1 MNFENGHLYHVFNQG
16 NNRQKIFFKRENYA
30 FFIQKIRT
38 HLLPHAD
45 VLAWCLMPNHFHLL
59 LVPCNGSTRSATL
72 SRAPSAT
79 AVTLNQSIGIILASY
94 TRAINIQENSTGSL
108 FRQKTKAQCLTKL
121 EEITPAYINSNFGS
135 LITLQTPENQYPQV
149 CFNYIHQNPVKAKL
163 VKKAEDWEFSSYRD
177 YCGLRTDEGLVNLD
191 LAKTFFDFSSDDFSK
206 YSSDDSKSSDDC
218 SKYSSSDSKSSDEF
232 YQNK

>member
-59 LVPCNGSTRSATL
+59 LVPRSLYSPVDSKSTGELITNAI
-72 SRAPSAT
+72 
-79 AVTLNQSIGIILASY
+79 AVTLRSY

-108 FRQKTKAQCLTKL
+108 FRQKTKAQCLTKSNGV
-121 EEITPAYINSNFGS
+121 TPAYLNSNFGS

-149 CFNYIHQNPVKAKL
+149 CFNYIHQNPVKANL

-177 YCGLRTDEGLVNLD
+177 YCGLRTDDGLVNLD
-191 LAKTFFDFSSDDFSK
+191 LAKAFFDFSSDYFSK
-206 YSSDDSKSSDDC
+206 YSSDDSKSSGDC
-218 SKYSSSDSKSSDEF
+218 SKYSSGDSKSSDEF